1 MPSMVGCMACVPAVD
16 EKVWCLLS
24 VFLSCFGMTKFVIT
38 ETPWCS
44 VIFKP
49 VIVSLRRGRF
59 VVVEL
64 YSTFSVDLQNFPSG
78 KFVPKITI
86 FHDFGGCK
94 PTFLRHSLLHA
105 KFCKKNRLRGYTGT
119 PFGQIYTKNINF
131 GDFGAVY
138 HIFKP
143 QWWNLAWGCG
153 PGTPSQ

>member
-1 MPSMVGCMACVPAVD
+1 MRFSPLAVKLLIRSKKVRGGAEIARTSSITMPSMVGCMACVPAVD

-105 KFCKKNRLRGYTGT
+105 KFCKKKSLKRIYRY
-119 PFGQIYTKNINF
+119 PFW
-131 GDFGAVY
+131 A
-138 HIFKP
+138 
-143 QWWNLAWGCG
+143 NLY
-153 PGTPSQ
+153 